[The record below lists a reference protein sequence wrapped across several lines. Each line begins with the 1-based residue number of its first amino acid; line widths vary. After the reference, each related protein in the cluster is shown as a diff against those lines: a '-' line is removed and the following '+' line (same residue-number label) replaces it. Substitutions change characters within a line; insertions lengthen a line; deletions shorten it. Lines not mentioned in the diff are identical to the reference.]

1 MSIANDEE
9 ISPQERL
16 RNSSDRLKVVMAS
29 RNKALASLRAARQR
43 LEDKLPEEAKAIN
56 GDDTQR
62 LVAVNDRLKA
72 AVGR

>member
-1 MSIANDEE
+1 MSVANDEE

-16 RNSSDRLKVVMAS
+16 RNSSDRLRVAMAN
-29 RNKALASLRAARQR
+29 RDKALAALRAARQR
-43 LEDKLPEEAKAIN
+43 LEDKLPEEARAIN

-62 LVAVNDRLKA
+62 LVAVNDRLKV